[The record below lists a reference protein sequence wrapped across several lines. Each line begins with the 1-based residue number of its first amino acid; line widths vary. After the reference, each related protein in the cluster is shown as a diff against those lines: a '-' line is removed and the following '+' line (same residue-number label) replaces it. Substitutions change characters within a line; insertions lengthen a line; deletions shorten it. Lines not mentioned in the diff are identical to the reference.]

1 MDILEITDLRLS
13 TIIGTY
19 PWEQQIQQ
27 TLRFDIKIATD
38 AARAAS
44 QDDLS
49 LAIDYAAITEYLKTG
64 LSQRKF
70 KLLETVAEMTAQQLL
85 ANFPISWLQL
95 AVTKFQPIKD
105 LAAVTITIER
115 QPNNS

>member
-1 MDILEITDLRLS
+1 MDILEINDLKIS

-19 PWEQQIQQ
+19 PWEQQVQQ

-44 QDDLS
+44 HDDLS
-49 LAIDYAAITEYLKTG
+49 LAIDYAAITEYLKVK
-64 LSQRKF
+64 LSQQKF
-70 KLLETVAEMTAQQLL
+70 KLLETVAEITAQQLL
-85 ANFPISWLQL
+85 ENFSISWLRL

-115 QPNNS
+115 QPNNP